1 MTKEELIDEHRDI
14 NVDHDWWGCTYEY
27 FDEICKL
34 MGVVINRDGL
44 SFSGFGSQ
52 GDGASFTGV
61 FDGSVAEGAPESIRK
76 HAPKDAVLHNIADE
90 LCNAG
95 RTYFQCHVDIH
106 RNNSPYVHSDTMGI
120 VYVDSVYG
128 DIDDWSDAVIEALE
142 SDILKL
148 MRDLADW
155 FYRALEQEYEYLTSD
170 EVVWEAL
177 VSVGI
182 AEEVQ

>member
-1 MTKEELIDEHRDI
+1 
-14 NVDHDWWGCTYEY
+14 
-27 FDEICKL
+27 
-34 MGVVINRDGL
+34 
-44 SFSGFGSQ
+44 
-52 GDGASFTGV
+52 
-61 FDGSVAEGAPESIRK
+61 
-76 HAPKDAVLHNIADE
+76 
-90 LCNAG
+90 
-95 RTYFQCHVDIH
+95 
-106 RNNSPYVHSDTMGI
+106 MGI